1 MAIAGTRPQG
11 GIITGILLMVAGV
24 SLIPVS
30 DAVTKSLTE
39 TYPVMQVIWLRYVAQ
54 SFIVAALLSALG
66 RWSLARTSRPGLQA
80 LRGLFTLVSTIFFV
94 SALTFLP
101 LVQAIAIT
109 FANPLFVVAFSAPL
123 LGERVGLHHWSA
135 VCIGFVGILVIMRPD
150 FDTEWATLL
159 PLCSAV
165 FGSLFQITTR
175 ALSATDH
182 ALTTFLYFNL
192 FGVVLMSPVLVFA
205 WVDPTLVDWLWFALA
220 GLISGAASYLVIK
233 AFDHADASVLAP
245 FFYTQILAATVTGYL
260 VFGDLPDSWTVA
272 GLVIVVGAGLYV
284 VHRERRLNALRRLSA

>member
-1 MAIAGTRPQG
+1 MAKAPSRGGT
-11 GIITGILLMVAGV
+11 IMGILLMVAGV
-24 SLIPVS
+24 SLIPVA

-54 SFIVAALLSALG
+54 SAIAATFLSALG

-109 FANPLFVVAFSAPL
+109 FANPLFVVAFSVPL
-123 LGERVGLHHWSA
+123 LGERVGLHRWSA
-135 VCIGFVGILVIMRPD
+135 VCIGFLGILVIMRPD

-165 FGSLFQITTR
+165 FGALFQITTR
-175 ALSATDH
+175 ALAATDH

-192 FGVVLMSPVLVFA
+192 FGALAMSPVLVFA
-205 WVDPTLVDWLWFALA
+205 WVDPTLVDWLWFAAA

-245 FFYTQILAATVTGYL
+245 FFYTQIASATAMGFF
-260 VFGDLPDSWTVA
+260 VFGDLPDAWTVA
-272 GLVIVVGAGLYV
+272 GLVIVIGAGLYV
-284 VHRERRLNALRRLSA
+284 VHRERRIQAARRESA